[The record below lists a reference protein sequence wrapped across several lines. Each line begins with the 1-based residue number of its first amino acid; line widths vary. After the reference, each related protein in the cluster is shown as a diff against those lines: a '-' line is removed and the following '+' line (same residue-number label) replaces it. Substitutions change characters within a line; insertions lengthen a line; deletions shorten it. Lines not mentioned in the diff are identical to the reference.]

1 MNIYIPMWIM
11 LISLIFIIISIF
23 LLYYYDKPLYAFILF
38 VIGIIMGIIACIIF
52 IYLRTPK
59 SVKNVA
65 ILTPVLTSEGLTT
78 PTEYGLSAPEDGFA
92 TEVKNQVI
100 EI

>member
-1 MNIYIPMWIM
+1 MNIYIPVWIM

-38 VIGIIMGIIACIIF
+38 IIGIIMGIIACIIF

-59 SVKNVA
+59 SVKTVEN
-65 ILTPVLTSEGLTT
+65 IIPVLTSDGVTAPL
-78 PTEYGLSAPEDGFA
+78 EYGLTPPE
-92 TEVKNQVI
+92 ENQVI
-100 EI
+100 EL